1 MLDMNS
7 IIQKE
12 ILLLH
17 ELKRNIVKNTLNYK
31 KVRNSQLTQQLLK
44 IKAILVANNKLL
56 ENKSLLENKNQMIN
70 KNLLRDNNKN
80 LRLVLDKVKNHNL
93 LRAHSRSQNH
103 SLLRNS
109 LNSSILQQVVVHS

>member
-1 MLDMNS
+1 
-7 IIQKE
+7 
-12 ILLLH
+12 LH

-56 ENKSLLENKNQMIN
+56 ENKSRMIN
-70 KNLLRDNNKN
+70 KNLLKDNNKN
-80 LRLVLDKVKNHNL
+80 LRLVPDKVKNHNL
-93 LRAHSRSQNH
+93 LRTRSRSQNH

>member
-17 ELKRNIVKNTLNYK
+17 ELKRNIVKSTLNYK
-31 KVRNSQLTQQLLK
+31 KVRNNQLTQQLLK

-56 ENKSLLENKNQMIN
+56 ENKNQMIN
-70 KNLLRDNNKN
+70 KNLLKDNNKN

-93 LRAHSRSQNH
+93 LRTHSRSQNH

>member
-1 MLDMNS
+1 M
-7 IIQKE
+7 
-12 ILLLH
+12 
-17 ELKRNIVKNTLNYK
+17 LNYK
-31 KVRNSQLTQQLLK
+31 KVRNSQLTQLLK

-56 ENKSLLENKNQMIN
+56 ENKSQMIN
-70 KNLLRDNNKN
+70 KNLLKDNNKN

-93 LRAHSRSQNH
+93 LRTHSRSQNH